1 MIRAHKKK
9 SGLAEIPDEAI
20 LCLRPPGDTITSN
33 IGKNQNEIHN
43 PALLPRYNILQEIIS
58 TFCHDETGQSN
69 NNNADVDQ
77 PDDQPSIYNKRL
89 TLRGMGGSGKTM
101 LAGIAVSLTDLRYTF
116 DYILWLNLGNYFKEG
131 SVRNNLCY
139 DMYLDCL
146 QNLCQQLGVPAKFK
160 RRIFPQP
167 GDSKM
172 KIAAKCV
179 QSLEQ
184 SKLEMSKIIDGL
196 KILIVLDDVW
206 SPEDVELFNFG
217 DHNMSSLFGILVT
230 SRTLDLE
237 PSRGCLTIDLG
248 LISREEG
255 IFLFSVEAGLGNSVD
270 AQDIE
275 IIDCILKKC
284 GYLPLAVRTAG
295 RLVKA
300 SQTIGPEMNL
310 HEIAEV
316 VIEIS
321 DSPRMSPV
329 ISLLH
334 RSFSFVAN
342 GFTSFSLKLLFS
354 AFAVVFRRD
363 DILRPWVNLDD
374 MNILWKGLFCSAD
387 MNRLQLR
394 LSLREYKLTKTEQI
408 ADLMCVMGLLDRK
421 YGTNFRESKQ
431 QKWYRVHHD
440 LMWDY
445 GKMFCSLF
453 KIVDGELVKCGLH
466 GISCCN
472 MCFEDSGDMTFSNN
486 TIVWNKTIVDFFQE
500 GFKEGNI
507 LNPETYKINWLP
519 LHMIKAG
526 LFRETIDLLMTEK
539 FLEDQVEAKGFENA
553 IHFILLLI
561 RSYEKEANS
570 DTYCSESPMV
580 LVILFIDGFLSR
592 FSSLIQLDDTNKKE
606 IGRAFILMGVE
617 LQKFS
622 KWGKSLDLF
631 SNSLNV
637 FKSLNYD
644 DSHPDVTYVLKLIDS
659 CAIRHVILVNRDSPN
674 RLKLK
679 IPDACDSLKNIRKI
693 SLDLIS
699 HPGYGIVQ
707 LEGKNRV
714 GDSVK
719 GISYEYKFLGV
730 GLKDSTLKADYDG
743 QCIRTFNHILSV
755 PLGLF
760 YEGFPLML
768 RSDIKFDPGVRNR
781 ETVRIENVI
790 KGLHASTLYQ
800 ITHEGL
806 ICPKVAPH
814 LCLGISSFQT
824 LFLVAHDSLNRAVF
838 KNFSALPKSKKTIIM
853 NEQDN
858 DNVNDQ
864 SSQSY
869 GNKCATKLELSS
881 HPGMAIVSASETLP
895 IVSVMNGAQVGGLAL
910 GPVEHALSAKMNEKN
925 HFTITDKYEGVAFTI
940 GLKENLEIGKS
951 VFISNY
957 AGPWIYEFVINDNGT
972 ISPLISQDLVLG
984 FKVPGCSKFQC

>member
-284 GYLPLAVRTAG
+284 GYLPLAIRTAG

-300 SQTIGPEMNL
+300 SRKIGPELNTL
-310 HEIAEV
+310 DILEI
-316 VIEIS
+316 VIKMS

-329 ISLLH
+329 TELLD
-334 RSFSFVAN
+334 RSFSFVTNEFA
-342 GFTSFSLKLLFS
+342 SFALKLLFS

-363 DILRPWVNLDD
+363 DILRPWVNLGDIHIVWKALICSHD
-374 MNILWKGLFCSAD
+374 MIQ
-387 MNRLQLR
+387 LQLR
-394 LSLREYKLTKTEQI
+394 SSLREYKLTKIEQI
-408 ADLMCVMGLLDRK
+408 ADLMFVMGLLDRK
-421 YGTNFRESKQ
+421 CGKRSSEFHQ
-431 QKWYRVHHD
+431 QKSYRVHHD

-453 KIVDGELVKCGLH
+453 RTFDGELVKCEQH
-466 GISCCN
+466 GIACCN
-472 MCFEDSGDMTFSNN
+472 VCFEGSLDFIFNENN
-486 TIVWNKTIVDFFQE
+486 KKWNGIIVEYFQSSAE
-500 GFKEGNI
+500 IKNAKSYE
-507 LNPETYKINWLP
+507 LKWLP
-519 LHMIKAG
+519 LHMMKAG
-526 LFRETIDLLMTEK
+526 LFHEAFDLLTTEE
-539 FLEDQVEAKGFENA
+539 FLENQIEANGIEDGICFM
-553 IHFILLLI
+553 ISLV
-561 RSYEKEANS
+561 RSYEKMYIADS
-570 DTYCSESPMV
+570 FPSKTPMIT
-580 LVILFIDGFLSR
+580 ILLHINDFLFR
-592 FSSLIQLDDTNKKE
+592 FSSLVQLDDTFKRE
-606 IGRAFILMGVE
+606 IGHGIILLGLE

-622 KWGKSLDLF
+622 KLLKSIDIF
-631 SNSLNV
+631 ENALNV
-637 FKSLNYD
+637 FSTITCEESD
-644 DSHPDVTYVLKLIDS
+644 PDIAYALKLIDS
-659 CAIRHVILVNRDSPN
+659 CATHNLVLVRQDSPN
-674 RLKLK
+674 KLKLK
-679 IPDACDSLKNIRKI
+679 VQDVLNNVQNKTNLCFELS
-693 SLDLIS
+693 S
-699 HPGYGIVQ
+699 HPGYTIVEMECKCKFTGIV
-707 LEGKNRV
+707 
-714 GDSVK
+714 
-719 GISYEYKFLGV
+719 SYEGVYLGV
-730 GLKDSTLKADYDG
+730 GSKDNSLMLNYDG
-743 QCIRTFNHILSV
+743 QMIRDATCRRTFFAA
-755 PLGLF
+755 LGCLA
-760 YEGFPLML
+760 EGFPLQL
-768 RSDIKFDPGVRNR
+768 ISDFQFGCFIKEHEQVEKVMKCLNAAR
-781 ETVRIENVI
+781 
-790 KGLHASTLYQ
+790 LYA
-800 ITHEGL
+800 IADDGSVY
-806 ICPKVAPH
+806 PKMAPH
-814 LCLGISSFQT
+814 LCLGVLYFQS
-824 LFLVAHDSLNRAVF
+824 LILVANHSSNRAVF
-838 KNFSALPKSKKTIIM
+838 KYYSKLQCSKISNID
-853 NEQDN
+853 NEGKNENN
-858 DNVNDQ
+858 DRSIL
-864 SSQSY
+864 SSPNAD
-869 GNKCATKLELSS
+869 GILLELSS
-881 HPGMAIVSASETLP
+881 HPGMGIVLLNQAS
-895 IVSVMNGAQVGGLAL
+895 SVPLINGALIGGLAI
-910 GPVEHALSAKMNEKN
+910 GPVQHALSAKMNEKN
-925 HFTITDKYEGVAFTI
+925 HLMITNYNNGLAFTS
-940 GLKENLEIGKS
+940 GLKENLDIGKNIY
-951 VFISNY
+951 ISDLL
-957 AGPWIYEFVINDNGT
+957 GPWINEFVINDDGT
-972 ISPLISQDLVLG
+972 ISPLHAKELVFG
-984 FKVPGCSKFQC
+984 F